1 MCTGVDLVG
10 HYEGAG
16 FGMTWSNILEDKFSM
31 AFILAL
37 LLIDI
42 CLYAALAW

>member
-1 MCTGVDLVG
+1 MGR
-10 HYEGAG
+10 YEGAG
-16 FGMTWSNILEDKFSM
+16 FGMTWGSIFEDKFSM

-42 CLYAALAW
+42 FLYAALAW